1 MEDIKIFDI
10 GSEELYELLDTAKA
24 NLMKKNS
31 EYKKLQNEVT
41 EIIEKHPIIDKI
53 YYPTD
58 DELDR
63 ELTKEECKMLQKVM
77 DLHFEIS
84 TYEEHEIF
92 FLGGKIAYIYF
103 KKIGIIKD

>member
-1 MEDIKIFDI
+1 MEDLKIFDI
-10 GSEELYELLDTAKA
+10 GSDELYYLIDTART
-24 NLMKKNS
+24 NLMKNNTS
-31 EYKKLQNEVT
+31 YKKLQKNIS

-58 DELDR
+58 EKLDR
-63 ELTKEECKMLQKVM
+63 ELTKEECKMLQKVF

-84 TYEEHEIF
+84 TYEDLEIF

-103 KKIGIIKD
+103 KKMGLIKE